1 MISIQKLIE
10 QKCYYQ
16 SRTETSEFP
25 VYEHHGIHQL
35 PGRFDYILRRVLSV
49 YSRVFPLDMVK

>member
-16 SRTETSEFP
+16 SRTETGEFP

-35 PGRFDYILRRVLSV
+35 PGRFDYILQRVLSV
-49 YSRVFPLDMVK
+49 